1 MSKKLEFNTKMKL
14 NLGILMILGV
24 IGMVWAFFWNDGFNS
39 HARFWSNILLN
50 TYYFAGIAVTG
61 IFFITAH
68 HLGYAGWQ
76 TVLKKIP
83 MAMSKFLY
91 VVFPIMVIITIGVF
105 MGEHDSLHNLYTHW
119 ASEHGMADEI
129 VAGKKSFLNP
139 TVYAILVLGFFFLWA
154 LFAKLMHS
162 KFMSIASL
170 KEYKNTKALSAVFL
184 VIFGVSSS
192 VLSWIV
198 VMSIDPHW
206 YSTLFGWYNL
216 ASYFAAGFSMMALII
231 IYLKSKGLLEA
242 VKEDHIHDIAKYMF
256 GFSVFWTY
264 LWFSQFMLIWY
275 ANIPEATVWF
285 SKRFDVP
292 LFKFILIFNLVI
304 NFAAPFLLILKR
316 SSKRNFK
323 MVSFVAVLLIIG
335 HYLDF
340 FGMIM
345 LEPMNVPH
353 HSAEKHDGH
362 DAHGNNETST
372 VLYAEQAGE
381 EHNHDAHSKNA
392 ETDHE
397 NHAHET
403 HTDAEVHEAI
413 HNHTSTDKAH
423 EASHDAH
430 NADGHHG
437 EEHAKTN
444 YASIGLP
451 EIFIFLGFLGLFLF
465 VVFSTLHDIELE
477 VTEDP
482 FLKESLHHHFDY

>member
-1 MSKKLEFNTKMKL
+1 MSKKLEFNNKMKL
-14 NLGILMILGV
+14 NLGILMILGL

-231 IYLKSKGLLEA
+231 IYLKSKGLLEH
-242 VKEDHIHDIAKYMF
+242 VNEDHIHDIAKYMF

-275 ANIPEATVWF
+275 SNIPEEVTYYMARWGDYKALFFAMLVMNF
-285 SKRFDVP
+285 AFPVLVLMSRDAKRNVGFVITAGIVMIIGHWLDV
-292 LFKFILIFNLVI
+292 FILINPGSV
-304 NFAAPFLLILKR
+304 
-316 SSKRNFK
+316 
-323 MVSFVAVLLIIG
+323 G
-335 HYLDF
+335 
-340 FGMIM
+340 
-345 LEPMNVPH
+345 
-353 HSAEKHDGH
+353 
-362 DAHGNNETST
+362 AHW
-372 VLYAEQAGE
+372 
-381 EHNHDAHSKNA
+381 
-392 ETDHE
+392 
-397 NHAHET
+397 
-403 HTDAEVHEAI
+403 
-413 HNHTSTDKAH
+413 
-423 EASHDAH
+423 
-430 NADGHHG
+430 
-437 EEHAKTN
+437 
-444 YASIGLP
+444 SIGLTD
-451 EIFIFLGFLGLFLF
+451 IGTFLGFAGLFLF
-465 VVFSTLHDIELE
+465 VVFSSLAKAKLMPEGH
-477 VTEDP
+477 P
-482 FLKESLHHHFDY
+482 MLKESEHHHY